1 MIVRS
6 RSLFLVNLRTIRW
19 RILLG
24 SACVLLPVIP
34 GVIWLYRSGE
44 SYFSLTRRLPAEV
57 LVVEGW
63 LGYYG
68 YDGFLA
74 AASEFNQGHYQYIV
88 ATGGLREKQNGQDPR
103 NYAEMAEQALV
114 RFGVPRDRVIAAPTE
129 GIERERT
136 FKSAVAAWQALR
148 DRGIRPLALNVLT
161 LGPHARRSQLVYEK
175 VFRPA
180 SQVGVVAWAPSSY
193 QTEPW
198 WRSQSRTKCLLKE
211 TVGYPFEVLLNS
223 GRSSNSPVSDVSSNF
238 RAASRSNATFV
249 SSL

>member
-6 RSLFLVNLRTIRW
+6 RSSFLVNLRTIRW

-24 SACVLLPVIP
+24 SACVLLAVIP
-34 GVIWLYRSGE
+34 GVIWLCRSGE

-63 LGYYG
+63 LGFYG
-68 YDGFLA
+68 YDGILA
-74 AASEFNQGHYQYIV
+74 AASEFKQGHYQYIV

-148 DRGIRPLALNVLT
+148 DRGIRPLALNVFT

-175 VFRPA
+175 VFWPD
-180 SQVGVVAWAPSSY
+180 SQVGVVAWAAPSY
-193 QTEPW
+193 DTEPR
-198 WRSQSRTKCLLKE
+198 WRDRTRIKCLLKE
-211 TVGYPFEVLLNS
+211 TVGYPFEVLFNS
-223 GRSSNSPVSDVSSNF
+223 GRTSNSAGKGAYADR
-238 RAASRSNATFV
+238 RAASGSGAAIVDSR
-249 SSL
+249 